1 MDVRAYMLLLVGI
14 MIGVIGQLLLKYGM
28 SRRPWFQ
35 LSEITVLARE
45 FPVLCGFCCYG
56 IATLLYFKVLAS
68 LDLSLAYPTVSLGY
82 VLVVLMSRAIFKER
96 VTPAR
101 WAAVV
106 MIVAGVALVGL
117 GSS

>member
-28 SRRPWFQ
+28 SRRPGFQ

-45 FPVLCGFCCYG
+45 FPVFCGFCCYG
-56 IATLLYFKVLAS
+56 IATLLYLKVLAS

-101 WAAVV
+101 WVAVV
-106 MIVAGVALVGL
+106 MIVVGVALVGL